1 VIFSFL
7 RSENDNYDLCLL
19 QAFKEALS
27 EVRLC
32 SRVEEL
38 LLKKKS
44 ITPGDSL
51 EVHSQKA
58 SILSLDSFN
67 FDL

>member
-1 VIFSFL
+1 MIFSFL
-7 RSENDNYDLCLL
+7 RSKVDNYNLCFH

-51 EVHSQKA
+51 DIHSQKA
-58 SILSLDSFN
+58 CVYFSFR
-67 FDL
+67 FFQF